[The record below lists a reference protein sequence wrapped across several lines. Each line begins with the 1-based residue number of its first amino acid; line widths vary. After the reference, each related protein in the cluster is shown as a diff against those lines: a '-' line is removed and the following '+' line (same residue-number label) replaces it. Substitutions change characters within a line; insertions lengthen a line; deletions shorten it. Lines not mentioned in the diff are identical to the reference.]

1 MCINQLCQP
10 FTVPQRRD
18 SPTSVERLFSRHEQV
33 EHLQQEVQRFKVD
46 VAVTID
52 DPVLRELERVCHGL
66 APAAYGILAKTRDV

>member
-1 MCINQLCQP
+1 MQSAESAM
-10 FTVPQRRD
+10 RK
-18 SPTSVERLFSRHEQV
+18 QV

-52 DPVLRELERVCHGL
+52 DAVLRELERVCHGL